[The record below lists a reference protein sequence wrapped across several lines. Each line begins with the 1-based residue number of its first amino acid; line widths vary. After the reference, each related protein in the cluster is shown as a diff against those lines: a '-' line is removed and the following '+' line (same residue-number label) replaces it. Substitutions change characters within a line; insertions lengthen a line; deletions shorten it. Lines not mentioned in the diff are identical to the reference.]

1 MNRELL
7 RSRALGVAIFSTF
20 CVGSALAEEHPSE
33 LRQAL
38 NACSTVKDPAERL
51 ACFDKLA
58 VGSAVAAAP
67 RTPVAPG
74 TPVSTVAPVAA
85 VSPAAQARAPES
97 PEDFG
102 LSGVQKAPRRE
113 QIQAITAEVV
123 VMGHGANGRV
133 QLGLSNGQSWE
144 LEDAADALLAVGN
157 SVTIRRASLGSFLM
171 TTPKKVTHRVRR
183 VK

>member
-1 MNRELL
+1 
-7 RSRALGVAIFSTF
+7 
-20 CVGSALAEEHPSE
+20 
-33 LRQAL
+33 
-38 NACSTVKDPAERL
+38 
-51 ACFDKLA
+51 
-58 VGSAVAAAP
+58 
-67 RTPVAPG
+67 VAPG

-133 QLGLSNGQSWE
+133 QLGLSNGQSLE
-144 LEDAADALLAVGN
+144 LEDAADALLGVGN